1 MDKMKNNTEEKR
13 EYPRVN
19 KLYLISYIPKERGR
33 QTSPVS
39 MGRTLDISPSG
50 VRIEVFQQVN
60 VESEMELEIAMED
73 TQSYINGKV
82 IRSLESGK
90 NVYILG
96 IHFDDVCDDLVKK
109 L

>member
-1 MDKMKNNTEEKR
+1 MVKIKDNAEEKR
-13 EYPRVN
+13 AYPRVN
-19 KLYLISYIPKERGR
+19 KLYLISYIPKEGDR

-50 VRIEVFQQVN
+50 VRIEVFQNIN
-60 VESEMELEIAMED
+60 VGSEMELEIAVED
-73 TQSYINGKV
+73 SQFYINGKV

-96 IHFDDVCDDLVKK
+96 IHFDDVCDDLLKT

>member
-1 MDKMKNNTEEKR
+1 MDKTKDNPEEKR
-13 EYPRVN
+13 NYPRVN
-19 KLYLISYIPKERGR
+19 KLYLISYIAKEGGR

-50 VRIEVFQQVN
+50 VRIEVFQQIN
-60 VESEMELEIAMED
+60 VGSEMELEIAMED
-73 TQSYINGKV
+73 TQFFVDGKV
-82 IRSLESGK
+82 VRSLESGK

-96 IHFDDVCDDLVKK
+96 IYFDDICDDLIKR